1 MASLYT
7 TDNGTNILHDT
18 QCTHTYGA
26 VFVINT
32 PVYDFSGIAHVAEH
46 LIFRTSQS
54 FPSPHN
60 LFATLALSP
69 LSINASTQGDITM
82 VFAQMPVTA
91 GSPSRFLEA
100 IAFLYAGIINQ
111 QYTDD
116 EIKQEKDGVIYQELG
131 FYERQQTY
139 THAIEK
145 WIDNPDQYNNAEIA
159 TLCAGGFSR
168 PLIALRAD
176 DILAYKQRWYASH
189 NITLITNFPN
199 QRQIQ
204 QTLATCVDAEPTPSG
219 CKTHPKHEIP
229 ALTLQQKPLTGYAK
243 FCEVINRLIRL
254 YSELNRPIYTRAN
267 PWTPPTSM
275 ASLFYATK
283 ISTPPCDILS
293 ADPVRATLAQQWTN
307 QPHHGLRN
315 LPPLPRYLSEQWSAF
330 RNQELTV
337 NTTNDWYLALSYHDV
352 DNQVLSNLIMDN
364 RFWLPRTA
372 GECYTLGIAHHGEQ
386 IILFGINDK
395 QVAHRH
401 HYADW
406 ILQQLS
412 G

>member
-1 MASLYT
+1 MYT
-7 TDNGTNILHDT
+7 SDNGTTILHDT
-18 QCTHTYGA
+18 QCTDSYGA

-32 PVYDFSGIAHVAEH
+32 PVYDYTGIAHVAEH
-46 LIFRTSQS
+46 LIFRTSPS

-111 QYTDD
+111 QYTDN
-116 EIKQEKDGVIYQELG
+116 EIKQEKDGVIYQELR
-131 FYERQQTY
+131 FYERQRPY

-145 WIDNPDQYNNAEIA
+145 WIDNPDLYSNSEVA

-168 PLIALRAD
+168 PLMALCAN

-189 NITLITNFPN
+189 TITLITNFPN

-204 QTLATCVDAEPTPSG
+204 QTLAACADAVPAKGRKSYQ
-219 CKTHPKHEIP
+219 KHEIP
-229 ALTLQQKPLTGYAK
+229 ALTQQQKPLFGYAK
-243 FCEVINRLIRL
+243 FSEVINRLIRL
-254 YSELNRPIYTRAN
+254 YSELNLPIYTRAS
-267 PWTPPTSM
+267 PWTPP
-275 ASLFYATK
+275 ASIAPLFHDTK
-283 ISTPPCDILS
+283 ISTPPCDILG
-293 ADPVRATLAQQWTN
+293 ADPVRATLAEKWTN

-315 LPPLPRYLSEQWSAF
+315 LPPLPRYLGGQWSAF

-337 NTTNDWYLALSYHDV
+337 NTTNDWYLALSYHAV
-352 DNQVLSNLIMDN
+352 DSQMLSNLIMDS

-372 GECYTLGIAHHGEQ
+372 GECYTQGIARHDEQ
-386 IILFGINDK
+386 IILFGVNDK
-395 QVAHRH
+395 QVEHRH